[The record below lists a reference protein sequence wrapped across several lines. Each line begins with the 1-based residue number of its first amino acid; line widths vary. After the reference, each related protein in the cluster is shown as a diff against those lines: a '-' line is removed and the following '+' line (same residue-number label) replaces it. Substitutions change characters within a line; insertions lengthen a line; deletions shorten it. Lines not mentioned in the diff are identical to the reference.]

1 MTRRRENVGSF
12 EALDRLPTGC
22 CRSAMRSA
30 ALASSF
36 FAAIQD
42 L

>member
-1 MTRRRENVGSF
+1 
-12 EALDRLPTGC
+12 
-22 CRSAMRSA
+22 MRSA

-42 L
+42 LVSRAESDFVFEKTRGWRPNDFRQR